1 MNNFEIFTDSSCDLP
16 AELIEQFGLH
26 VLQLDVIVEG
36 KEPQPN
42 NKLDIRA
49 FYTDLRN
56 GKGAKTSA
64 VSMESF
70 KEEMKRCA
78 DSGKDILYIGFSSAL
93 SATFNNGWVAL
104 EELSPNYPERTFYSS
119 DSLCASLGQGLLIYY
134 AAVMREQ
141 GAPIEEVYHFV
152 EDNKLH
158 ICHQFTV
165 DDLFFLKRGG
175 RVSAATAI
183 VGSMLGVKPVLHV
196 DNEGRLI
203 NIGKARGRKQSI
215 LAMFQKMKNTALMDQ
230 YNTVFITHGDCIEDA
245 RFLANMVEEEFH
257 PDKIVINDVGPV
269 IGAHSGPGTLALF
282 YYGTER

>member
-1 MNNFEIFTDSSCDLP
+1 
-16 AELIEQFGLH
+16 
-26 VLQLDVIVEG
+26 
-36 KEPQPN
+36 
-42 NKLDIRA
+42 
-49 FYTDLRN
+49 
-56 GKGAKTSA
+56 
-64 VSMESF
+64 MESF

-165 DDLFFLKRGG
+165 DDLFFLKGGG